1 MGSKYQGNGKGI
13 PLDNKVV
20 IMVVAALVIG
30 LAAGY
35 FITYTSYQAQL
46 SSDKDQINDLNAHIN
61 DLTDI
66 IAGLHPSSTPTPSPS
81 ATPTPTG
88 SPSATSTPY
97 VAPANLEL
105 FDENA
110 GQDGNYY
117 YVNFTVRNIGQSNC
131 TLKWVYLN
139 GASNQALAGVSGLF
153 VSGNGHPPN
162 AMLGVTLNVGDSVT
176 IMIEGTA
183 GDLTNT
189 IWQPGMSVTAA
200 VDTTGPGSPFTA
212 GSYVSFPG

>member
-1 MGSKYQGNGKGI
+1 MGSKYQDNGKGI

-66 IAGLHPSSTPTPSPS
+66 IAGLHPSSSSTPSPTV
-81 ATPTPTG
+81 TPTPTG
-88 SPSATSTPY
+88 SPSSTSTPNSVY
-97 VAPANLEL
+97 PVLEL
-105 FDENA
+105 FDQNA
-110 GQDGNYY
+110 GQDGNYF
-117 YVNFTVRNIGQSNC
+117 YVNFTVRNIGQTNC
-131 TLKWVYLN
+131 TLRWVYLN
-139 GASNQALAGVSGLF
+139 GISNQVLSGVAGLF
-153 VSGNGHPPN
+153 VDGHGHTPNG
-162 AMLGVTLNVGDSVT
+162 MLGVTLNQGESVVIT
-176 IMIEGTA
+176 IEGAA
-183 GDLTNT
+183 GDLTGT
-189 IWQPGMSVTAA
+189 IWQPGMSVVSA
-200 VDTTGPGSPFTA
+200 VDTTGSGSPFSA